1 MSLTVLQEH
10 SDTWW
15 TAGCRLHNSDRRFII
30 LTSEERKQRVSW
42 VCFCPL
48 QLKYK
53 EDGKKELSTNLYSVL
68 PETEEMKLAKAA
80 MELQSEVGRLQSVI
94 TPTIH

>member
-1 MSLTVLQEH
+1 MSPTALRER
-10 SDTWW
+10 SDTQW
-15 TAGCRLHNSDRRFII
+15 TAGCR
-30 LTSEERKQRVSW
+30 QRQEISAECV
-42 VCFCPL
+42 FCPL

-80 MELQSEVGRLQSVI
+80 MELQSEVGGRLESAI
-94 TPTIH
+94 TPTGH